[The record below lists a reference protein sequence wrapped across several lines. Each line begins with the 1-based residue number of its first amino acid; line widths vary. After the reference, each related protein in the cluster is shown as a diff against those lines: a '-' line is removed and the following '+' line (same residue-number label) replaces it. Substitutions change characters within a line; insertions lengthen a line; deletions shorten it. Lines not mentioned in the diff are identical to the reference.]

1 MTEPPPPP
9 RGEPPDGLQAP
20 PPAPVPG
27 CRLCVA
33 TIGDAGPVGR
43 PAIEE
48 VHGPSFSGM
57 PVLAS
62 DGADLAVIG
71 RGPDGALRVWFGQP
85 GALDHVG
92 LIDGDLRLVSLV
104 RHLDRWHLFGADADG
119 RAWHGSSPDLREWTV
134 DERFAE
140 EHPLLVVHGATS
152 MLEGVVVLGEVIS
165 TGRRMGWTLLEG
177 AEGPYRA
184 REITFPLMADH
195 EVTGPVR
202 IRDDEMGLVCSSG
215 ATYLVARTVA
225 GTRGRSWTLSLLA
238 PDVVAVSSF
247 VVGPQMWV
255 VGTDPN
261 GGRPIMA
268 AVGGRAFHIDLA
280 GGRVCAGAV
289 HCDQVVLVRCSEVN
303 DNAVVPRAEGAS
315 QAGAVPELGRAQ
327 SSPAYIDSISVA

>member
-9 RGEPPDGLQAP
+9 RGEHPDSLQAP
-20 PPAPVPG
+20 PPAPAPG

-33 TIGDAGPVGR
+33 TIGDAESVGR
-43 PAIEE
+43 PTIEE
-48 VHGPSFSGM
+48 VDGPTFNGV

-71 RGPDGALRVWFGQP
+71 RGADGALRVWFGQP

-92 LIDGDLRLVSLV
+92 VIEGDLQLVSLV

-119 RAWHGSSPDLREWTV
+119 RAWHGSSQDLKEWTV
-134 DERFAE
+134 DERFTA

-152 MLEGVVVLGEVIS
+152 MLEEVVVLGEVVS
-165 TGRRMGWTLLEG
+165 TGRRMGWTMLEG
-177 AEGPYRA
+177 ADGPYRA

-195 EVTGPVR
+195 EVVGPVR

-225 GTRGRSWTLSLLA
+225 GSRGRSWTLNLLA
-238 PDVVAVSSF
+238 PEVVATFSF
-247 VVGPQMWV
+247 VVGRQMWV
-255 VGTDPN
+255 AGNDPN
-261 GGRPIMA
+261 EGRPIMA
-268 AVGGRAFHIDLA
+268 AVGGRAFHLDLA
-280 GGRVCAGAV
+280 GGGVVAGV
-289 HCDQVVLVRCSEVN
+289 IHRDRMVLVRCNEVN
-303 DNAVVPRAEGAS
+303 DNAAA
-315 QAGAVPELGRAQ
+315 PEYGRAQ